1 MNAVAIQPL
10 RILHVVPTYLP
21 ALRYGGPIQSVH
33 SLCVALVRQG
43 HRVDVATTNVDGP
56 GDSAVALETRVDLD
70 GVGVHYFPSRLL
82 RRLYYAPRLRRW
94 LRAHVADYDVVHLH
108 SVFLWPTLI
117 AARLAA
123 RAGSPYV
130 LSPRGMLVRELVQA
144 RSRWLKSV
152 WIALFERRTLKQ
164 AAAVHLTS
172 VVERE
177 ALRDFMPD
185 VNAQL
190 DVIRNGVDEPTH
202 DYPVATQKVP
212 PYVLV
217 LGRISWKKRIE
228 RAIEAMAAVPG
239 LRLIVAGGDDE
250 GLLPSLRD
258 YARKLGVADRVEF
271 AGQVQ
276 GERKHTLLRDAR
288 ALLMVSLTE
297 NYGNVVLEAMARG
310 TPAIVVPQIGAAE
323 AVQASAGGWVIEDS
337 VDALQIKLQE
347 LLTQPELAVVAGTRA
362 ARWVVAEASWD
373 AVAAQMSRLYRRIA
387 SERTKA

>member
-1 MNAVAIQPL
+1 MNAVAMQPL

-33 SLCVALVRQG
+33 SLCAALVRQG
-43 HRVDVATTNVDGP
+43 HSVDVATTNVDGP

-82 RRLYYAPRLRRW
+82 RRLYYAPRLRHW
-94 LRAHVADYDVVHLH
+94 LRAHIADYDVVHLH

-117 AARLAA
+117 AARLAVQ
-123 RAGSPYV
+123 AGRPYV

-144 RSRWLKSV
+144 RSRWLKSA
-152 WIALFERRTLKQ
+152 WIALFERRTLRQ

-172 VVERE
+172 VVESE
-177 ALRDFMPD
+177 ALQEFMPG

-190 DVIRNGVDEPTH
+190 DVIRNGVDEPARDQGTSAQ
-202 DYPVATQKVP
+202 PVP

-228 RAIEAMAAVPG
+228 RAIEAIAAVPG
-239 LRLIVAGGDDE
+239 LRLVVAGGDDE
-250 GLLPSLRD
+250 GLLPALRD
-258 YARKLGVADRVEF
+258 CAKKWGVADRVEF

-276 GERKHTLLRDAR
+276 GERKQALLRDAR

-297 NYGNVVLEAMARG
+297 NYGNVVLEAMACG

-323 AVQASAGGWVIEDS
+323 AVQASAGGWVIADS
-337 VDALQIKLQE
+337 VDALQTKLQE
-347 LLTQPELAVVAGTRA
+347 LLAQPELAVAAGSRA
-362 ARWVVAEASWD
+362 ACWVAAEASWS
-373 AVAAQMSRLYRRIA
+373 AVAVQMSRLYRRIE
-387 SERTKA
+387 ERRTAA